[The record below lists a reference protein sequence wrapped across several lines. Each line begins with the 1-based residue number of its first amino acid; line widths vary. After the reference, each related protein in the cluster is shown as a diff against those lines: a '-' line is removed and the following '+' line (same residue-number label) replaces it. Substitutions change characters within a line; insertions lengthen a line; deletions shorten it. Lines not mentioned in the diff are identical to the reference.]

1 MNNLEY
7 PPMTYNELASFIKQR
22 LWNNKTITLE
32 ITRDSVEDHII
43 KLKLIKNERNNT
55 K

>member
-7 PPMTYNELASFIKQR
+7 PPMTYQELACFIKQR
-22 LWNNKTITLE
+22 LWSNKTITLE
-32 ITRDSVEDHII
+32 ITRDSVEDNII
-43 KLKLIKNERNNT
+43 NLKLIKNERDNI